1 MYYNK
6 NNVTVDVLKI
16 VNGKAPTE
24 KEDIVITDTVH
35 MEVKHGNNTYYA
47 ECYHTGDEVTSD
59 SYVIRVYDDE
69 RGLGNSLLY
78 GNHEIAVS
86 DVDSSGGCYDDGLRL
101 EDNKVEEAIMEVLFA
116 GDKPLIVAF

>member
-16 VNGKAPTE
+16 VNGKAPNNE
-24 KEDIVITDTVH
+24 NIVITDTVH
-35 MEVKHGNNTYYA
+35 MEVKHGNNTYYV

-69 RGLGNSLLY
+69 RGLGNSLFS
-78 GNHEIAVS
+78 GDCQIAVS
-86 DVDSSGGCYDDGLRL
+86 DVDSSGSCYDRGLEL
-101 EDNKVEEAIMEVLFA
+101 KDTKVEEAIMEVLF
-116 GDKPLIVAF
+116 GGKSPVIVAF